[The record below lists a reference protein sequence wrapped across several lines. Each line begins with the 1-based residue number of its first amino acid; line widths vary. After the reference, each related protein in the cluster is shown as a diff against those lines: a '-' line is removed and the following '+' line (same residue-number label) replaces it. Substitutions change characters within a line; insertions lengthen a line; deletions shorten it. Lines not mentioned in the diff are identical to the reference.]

1 MLLSLFG
8 KKGLKM
14 DKRRALGILLANA
27 CCTFD
32 DMCEKC
38 SWNHTI
44 DCEKT
49 SLMNGTLKEAIEVI
63 LEEIK

>member
-1 MLLSLFG
+1 MN
-8 KKGLKM
+8 
-14 DKRRALGILLANA
+14 KRRALGILLANA

-38 SWNHTI
+38 PWNHTI